1 MTMHIKE
8 PGTFRVLAVD
18 DEDSILD
25 LYKSVLSWKPAQ
37 EGNQSEMSKLEEEL
51 FGKSKLPQEVNYVFD
66 LTVCR
71 QGDEAVS
78 LVRQAIEQK
87 NPFAVV
93 LLDVRMPPGPDGV
106 STAVLIREKDPMI
119 EILMVTGFSDVDPAD
134 IARRVTPPHKLLYMQ
149 KPFHPHEIYQ
159 FVCTLCSKWK
169 NENIIKNYNEK
180 LLLELEA
187 QTSALS
193 RANRELTEEIRIRE
207 ESERALRESES
218 KYRDLFEKS
227 SDHLYL
233 HDLEGNLV
241 STNLAFKDECGY
253 DEKYLQL
260 RNIRDLIP
268 DRFKNKFDD
277 YLKRIREKGHDEDIM
292 VLLTRDSREIVV
304 EYKNKL
310 ILDSHGNPF
319 AVRGSGRD
327 VTEKLKMEEQKQRLE
342 TQMMRMQRM
351 EAIGTLAGGIA
362 HNFNNLLM
370 GILGNASIASLEMD
384 PSHQVQRN
392 LENIKA
398 LVQSGSRLT
407 RQLLEYSKGG
417 TCEVEAISLN
427 DLINRISE
435 TFGET
440 RKDIHIHRHFE
451 DDPCPVDAD
460 RGQIE
465 QVLLNLFVNAGEA
478 MTGGGDL
485 FVSTK
490 IVSDN
495 EITGKP
501 FKPQPGQYIRM
512 MVRDTGTGIDNKDLE
527 HIFEPFFT
535 TKGLAGGTGLG
546 LSSVYGIVKAHGGY
560 IEARSK
566 KDAGTTF
573 TIYLP
578 ASARAVIRESSSAPD
593 LVFGNE
599 TILLVDDEE
608 IILET
613 SERLL
618 CYLGYSVIKAEGGEE
633 AINIY
638 RANRDRI
645 HLVILD
651 LVMPRVGGKAVFD
664 ALIAMNPD
672 VRVIVSSG
680 YSIDGQAQEIM
691 ARGGRCFI
699 QKPFDIKELS
709 AKIRDCLV

>member
-1 MTMHIKE
+1 MTMLTKE
-8 PGTFRVLAVD
+8 PETFRVLAVD

-25 LYKSVLSWKPAQ
+25 LYKSILSGETEGEEEQSEISKLEEQLFGKAKPAQ
-37 EGNQSEMSKLEEEL
+37 E
-51 FGKSKLPQEVNYVFD
+51 VNYIFD
-66 LTVCR
+66 LTLCR

-78 LVRQAIEQK
+78 LVRQAVEQK
-87 NPFAVV
+87 NPFAMV
-93 LLDVRMPPGPDGV
+93 LLDIRMPPGPDGV
-106 STAVLIREKDPMI
+106 STAVLIRAKDPMI
-119 EILMVTGFSDVDPAD
+119 EILMVTGYSDVDPAD

-159 FVCTLCSKWK
+159 FVCALCSKWK
-169 NENIIKNYNEK
+169 NENIIKNYNER
-180 LLLELEA
+180 LLSELEN
-187 QTSALS
+187 QTAALTRTNS
-193 RANRELTEEIRIRE
+193 ELTEEIRIRE
-207 ESERALRESES
+207 ESEKALRESER

-233 HDLEGNLV
+233 HDLEGNLI
-241 STNLAFKDECGY
+241 SSNLAFKNECGY
-253 DEKYLQL
+253 DEEYLHL
-260 RNIRDLIP
+260 RNICDLIP
-268 DRFKNKFDD
+268 DRFKDKFNE

-292 VLLTRDSREIVV
+292 ILLTKDGKEIVV
-304 EYKNKL
+304 EYKNTL
-310 ILDSHGNPF
+310 ILDSQGNPF

-327 VTEKLKMEEQKQRLE
+327 VTERLKMEEQRLRFE
-342 TQMMRMQRM
+342 TQMMRMQRV

-370 GILGNASIASLEMD
+370 GILGNASIAALEMD
-384 PSHQVQRN
+384 LNHQIQRN

-417 TCEVEAISLN
+417 SCEVEPIPLN
-427 DLINRISE
+427 DVISRISA

-440 RKDIHIHRHFE
+440 RKDIHIHCHFE
-451 DDPCPVDAD
+451 DDPCPIDAD

-478 MTGGGDL
+478 MMEGGDL

-495 EITGKP
+495 EITEKP
-501 FKPQPGQYIRM
+501 FKPLSGQHVRM
-512 MVRDTGTGIDNKDLE
+512 MVRDTGIGIDAEVLE

-560 IEARSK
+560 IEAHSK

-573 TIYLP
+573 IIYLP
-578 ASARAVIRESSSAPD
+578 ASTRAAVRESLAAPD

-599 TILLVDDEE
+599 TILLVDDEN

-618 CYLGYSVIKAEGGEE
+618 CYLGYSVIKASGGEE
-633 AINIY
+633 AISIY
-638 RANRDRI
+638 RVNRDHI

-651 LVMPRVGGKAVFD
+651 LVMPGVSGKAVFD
-664 ALIAMNPD
+664 ALIAINPD
-672 VRVIVSSG
+672 VRVIISSG
-680 YSIDGQAQEIM
+680 YSIEGQAQEIIT
-691 ARGGRCFI
+691 RGGRCFI
-699 QKPFDIKELS
+699 QKPFDIKDLS
-709 AKIRDCLV
+709 AKIRDCLM

>member
-1 MTMHIKE
+1 MLKKE
-8 PGTFRVLAVD
+8 PDTFRVLAVD

-25 LYKSVLSWKPAQ
+25 MYKNVLCWKPAG
-37 EGNQSEMSKLEEEL
+37 EENLSEMSKLEEEL
-51 FGKSKLPQEVNYVFD
+51 FGKSNQPQEVNYVFD

-93 LLDVRMPPGPDGV
+93 LLDIRMPPGPDGV
-106 STAVLIREKDPMI
+106 STAVLIRAKDPMI
-119 EILMVTGFSDVDPAD
+119 EMLMVTGYSDVDPAD

-159 FVCTLCSKWK
+159 FVCALCSKWK
-169 NENIIKNYNEK
+169 NENIIKHYNER
-180 LLLELEA
+180 LLQELER
-187 QTSALS
+187 QTAALTN
-193 RANRELTEEIRIRE
+193 ANSELMEEIRIRE
-207 ESERALRESES
+207 ESEKALRESES

-233 HDLEGNLV
+233 HDLEGNLI
-241 STNLAFKDECGY
+241 STNLAFKNECGY
-253 DEKYLQL
+253 NEQYLHL
-260 RNIRDLIP
+260 RDIRDLIP

-292 VLLTRDSREIVV
+292 ILLTRDGREIVV
-304 EYKNKL
+304 EYKNTL
-310 ILDSHGNPF
+310 ILDSQGNPF

-327 VTEKLKMEEQKQRLE
+327 VTERLKMEEQKLRFE
-342 TQMMRMQRM
+342 TQMMRMQRV

-384 PSHQVQRN
+384 QSHQIQRN

-417 TCEVEAISLN
+417 TCEVEPIPLN
-427 DLINRISE
+427 DLINRMAE

-451 DDPCPVDAD
+451 DDPCPIDAD
-460 RGQIE
+460 KGQIE
-465 QVLLNLFVNAGEA
+465 QILLNLFVNAGEA
-478 MTGGGDL
+478 MTEGGDL
-485 FVSTK
+485 FISTK
-490 IVSDN
+490 IVSNN
-495 EITGKP
+495 EITEKP
-501 FKPQPGQYIRM
+501 FKPKSGQYVRL
-512 MVRDTGTGIDNKDLE
+512 MVRDTGIGIAADVLE

-546 LSSVYGIVKAHGGY
+546 LSSAYGIVKAHGGY
-560 IEARSK
+560 IEVHSQ

-573 TIYLP
+573 IIYLP
-578 ASARAVIRESSSAPD
+578 ASTRAVIRESDAAPD

-608 IILET
+608 IILDT

-618 CYLGYSVIKAEGGEE
+618 RYLGYSVINARGGEE
-633 AINIY
+633 AISIY

-651 LVMPRVGGKAVFD
+651 LVMPGVGGKAVFD
-664 ALIAMNPD
+664 AVIKINPD
-672 VRVIVSSG
+672 ARVIISSG
-680 YSIDGQAQEIM
+680 YSIDGQAQDIM

-699 QKPFDIKELS
+699 QKPFDIKDLS
-709 AKIRDCLV
+709 AKIRDCLM